1 MTKGHMRGFNKKK
14 NITFTYIL
22 KNLICGEISLRLA
35 VELQLSIQKKNYI
48 YYIVTNSW

>member
-22 KNLICGEISLRLA
+22 KNLICGEVGNGASAQHTKEALHL
-35 VELQLSIQKKNYI
+35 
-48 YYIVTNSW
+48 